1 MLSVPCP
8 LLHKCTMSA
17 PAPADS
23 STVAEMEE
31 TITRISSHKGVE
43 GVLIMDRRGDTII
56 FSHIA
61 VTYVYLYVVGVL
73 TYIIIWLIILL
84 LLHNLWLPMQVR

>member
-1 MLSVPCP
+1 
-8 LLHKCTMSA
+8 MSA